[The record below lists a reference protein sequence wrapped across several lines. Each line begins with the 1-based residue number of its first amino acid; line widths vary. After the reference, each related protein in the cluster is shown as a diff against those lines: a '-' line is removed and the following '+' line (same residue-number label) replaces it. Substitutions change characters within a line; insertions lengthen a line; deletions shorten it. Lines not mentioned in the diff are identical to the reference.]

1 MSAVDPIRVR
11 REKAYRLSKLGKR
24 IGYSLWGVAIVVYII
39 GMMDRFTSTMT
50 SLIIGCLVAG
60 SFVLIPSIIVAYGV
74 RAASREDR
82 EVEAAKLKAS
92 AVKQSQSN
100 SRPPAR

>member
-1 MSAVDPIRVR
+1 VSAVDPIRAK
-11 REKAYRLSKLGKR
+11 REQAHRLSKLGKR

-60 SFVLIPSIIVAYGV
+60 SFILIPAIIVAYGV
-74 RAASREDR
+74 RAAAREDR
-82 EVEAAKLKAS
+82 EMAAAKVKAS
-92 AVKQSQSN
+92 ALKQSQ